1 LVGVLG
7 LDDLAEELE
16 SVGVGVHGAGWGKR
30 GARVGDAAADFI
42 RGKRNGRRRWSSR
55 LSLLR
60 LCLTD
65 FFV

>member
-1 LVGVLG
+1 VGVLG

-42 RGKRNGRRRWSSR
+42 RGKRNGRRISSR